1 VTDEK
6 NSYWNMVLGSSG
18 AQRRTPNAARR
29 GSVWLFCAS
38 LLAANPVWAEST
50 AAAENQAD
58 AAVATEPTTETES
71 QQFARARLMEMAG
84 LLGKTERLSVS
95 LNIAYDVV
103 QENGQ
108 KIEFGEIRELAL
120 QRPDRL
126 RIMEIASH
134 GDQDLTLFDGERITI
149 LDGDTNVYAQAPQ
162 PGDIDASII
171 HFVRDLQMRLPLAPL
186 MLTKASEELQRRIQ
200 SIDYVEHTDILGAPA
215 HHIAARTA
223 SVDFQVWI
231 ADSEQALPMRIV
243 VTYPSDEGQPQFR
256 ADFSDWNLIPRFDKG
271 TFEFTPPAAAKRI
284 VFAAQLPP
292 APASPLPQ
300 DSRPE
305 GAKP

>member
-1 VTDEK
+1 
-6 NSYWNMVLGSSG
+6 MALGASG

-29 GSVWLFCAS
+29 GSVWVFCAS

-50 AAAENQAD
+50 AAAVNQAD

-134 GDQDLTLFDGERITI
+134 GDRGLTLFDGERITS
-149 LDGDTNVYAQAPQ
+149 LDGDTKVYAQVPQ

-223 SVDFQVWI
+223 SVDFQVWV
-231 ADSEQALPMRIV
+231 ADGDRPLPLRVIL
-243 VTYPSDEGQPQFR
+243 TYRAEDGQPQFW
-256 ADFSDWNLIPRFDKG
+256 AQLSDWNLAPEVTDA
-271 TFEFTPPAAAKRI
+271 TFSFKPA
-284 VFAAQLPP
+284 
-292 APASPLPQ
+292 
-300 DSRPE
+300 E
-305 GAKP
+305 GAQRIAFLADLQARARSSSQPIDRIEGQP